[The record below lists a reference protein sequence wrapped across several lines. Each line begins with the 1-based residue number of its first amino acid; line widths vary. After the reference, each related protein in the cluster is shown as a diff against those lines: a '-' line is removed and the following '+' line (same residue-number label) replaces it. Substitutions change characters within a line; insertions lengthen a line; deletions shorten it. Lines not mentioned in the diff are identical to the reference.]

1 MVFTKRMVKAGWMPL
16 WSVPDVGRN
25 ILGKEAPVRV
35 YLASLQQC
43 IGAANWP
50 AALCLAL
57 TLPEMA
63 SAIETPE
70 IEARQ
75 RYAKWFDRWVGEKY
89 RTGLLSGARRFL
101 SGSDCYVL
109 KCAVLYQDVDA
120 GSAHGRT
127 YILDRY
133 CFTSK
138 SEDHC
143 THKGGVLQL
152 AICHFCEDVVAG
164 CAAWL
169 SAAENDP
176 RKAARLKAGLGLT
189 GVS

>member
-16 WSVPDVGRN
+16 WYVPDVGRN

-101 SGSDCYVL
+101 SGSDCYAL

-133 CFTSK
+133 CFT
-138 SEDHC
+138 
-143 THKGGVLQL
+143 
-152 AICHFCEDVVAG
+152 
-164 CAAWL
+164 
-169 SAAENDP
+169 
-176 RKAARLKAGLGLT
+176 
-189 GVS
+189 

>member
-16 WSVPDVGRN
+16 WSVPDVGRS

-75 RYAKWFDRWVGEKY
+75 RYAKWFDRWLGEKY
-89 RTGLLSGARRFL
+89 RTSLLSGKALRPVSWQWRRNWL
-101 SGSDCYVL
+101 
-109 KCAVLYQDVDA
+109 
-120 GSAHGRT
+120 GR
-127 YILDRY
+127 
-133 CFTSK
+133 
-138 SEDHC
+138 H
-143 THKGGVLQL
+143 
-152 AICHFCEDVVAG
+152 
-164 CAAWL
+164 
-169 SAAENDP
+169 
-176 RKAARLKAGLGLT
+176 
-189 GVS
+189 